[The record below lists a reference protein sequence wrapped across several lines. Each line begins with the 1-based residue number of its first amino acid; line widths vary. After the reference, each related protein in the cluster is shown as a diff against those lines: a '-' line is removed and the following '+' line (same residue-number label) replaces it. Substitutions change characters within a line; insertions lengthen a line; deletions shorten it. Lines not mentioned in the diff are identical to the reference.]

1 MTETPADESAE
12 TPEPSETPEPTD
24 ESAETAEP
32 TDHAAETPEPT
43 GTPGSADDA
52 TETPESTETPEPTRT
67 SEPTD
72 NATETPESTE
82 TPEPTDDA
90 TETPESTETPEP
102 TDDATETPEDDADA
116 APASADD
123 GSANRSEEYV
133 ADWAVSNEGTVDADR
148 LLLTRLTVEV
158 RGLDG
163 STRKEALRSARV
175 TFAAYEGDDVSGF
188 PGTLWA
194 LARKLEETD
203 IELDSGAD
211 GPELPA
217 DEAAVRTFELGVQF
231 DYSSLSGAGGY
242 SIAASPEFT
251 IEQF

>member
-32 TDHAAETPEPT
+32 TDYAAETPEPT

-67 SEPTD
+67 S
-72 NATETPESTE
+72 
-82 TPEPTDDA
+82 EPTDDA

>member
-1 MTETPADESAE
+1 MTETP
-12 TPEPSETPEPTD
+12 TD
-24 ESAETAEP
+24 ESSRTAEP
-32 TDHAAETPEPT
+32 TDDAAETPEPT

-52 TETPESTETPEPTRT
+52 TETPAPTETPEPTGT
-67 SEPTD
+67 L
-72 NATETPESTE
+72 
-82 TPEPTDDA
+82 EPTDDA

-102 TDDATETPEDDADA
+102 TDDATEADTGDADT

-123 GSANRSEEYV
+123 GAANRSEEYV
-133 ADWAVSNEGTVDADR
+133 ADWDISNEGTVDADR

-158 RGLDG
+158 RNLDG
-163 STRKEALRSARV
+163 STREEALRSARI

-194 LARKLEETD
+194 LQRVLAGTD

-217 DEAAVRTFELGVQF
+217 DEAAVRTFELGVRF
-231 DYSSLSGAGGY
+231 DYSSLSGVGGY

-251 IEQF
+251 IEQT

>member
-32 TDHAAETPEPT
+32 TDYAAETPEPT
-43 GTPGSADDA
+43 GTPGSA
-52 TETPESTETPEPTRT
+52 
-67 SEPTD
+67 
-72 NATETPESTE
+72 
-82 TPEPTDDA
+82 DDA

>member
-67 SEPTD
+67 S
-72 NATETPESTE
+72 
-82 TPEPTDDA
+82 EPTDDA

>member
-32 TDHAAETPEPT
+32 TDYAAETPEPT

-67 SEPTD
+67 PEPTD
-72 NATETPESTE
+72 N
-82 TPEPTDDA
+82 A

>member
-1 MTETPADESAE
+1 MTETPTDESAE
-12 TPEPSETPEPTD
+12 TPEPTDDTTETSEPTD

-32 TDHAAETPEPT
+32 TDESAETAEPIDHAAETPEPT

-52 TETPESTETPEPTRT
+52 TETPESTETSEPTR
-67 SEPTD
+67 
-72 NATETPESTE
+72 

-90 TETPESTETPEP
+90 TETPEPTEAPEP
-102 TDDATETPEDDADA
+102 TDDATETPDGDADA

-123 GSANRSEEYV
+123 GTANRSEEYV
-133 ADWAVSNEGTVDADR
+133 ADWAISNEGTVDADR

-158 RGLDG
+158 RGLNG

-231 DYSSLSGAGGY
+231 DYSSLSGVGGY

-251 IEQF
+251 IEQY